1 MLPPPLQFLAA
12 WLAVWLGRVL
22 QQEVDYLTA
31 ENRLLREKL
40 GGRKLRLT
48 DAERR
53 RLAVLGKEL
62 GRRVLAT
69 AAFRGILK
77 AAGVKAVRLPAMSP
91 NLSAYAERF
100 VLSIKSEC
108 LERIVPLGEGHLRH
122 AISEYMAHYHRERN
136 HQGLGNA
143 LIDGEQQDVAGAGRI
158 VRRERLGG
166 LLSFY
171 HRKTAVRE
179 RTE

>member
-53 RLAVLGKEL
+53 RQISTDSDCRL
-62 GRRVLAT
+62 RAT
-69 AAFRGILK
+69 GEPRPPTVATSWQLQSQSQ
-77 AAGVKAVRLPAMSP
+77 PAD
-91 NLSAYAERF
+91 R
-100 VLSIKSEC
+100 KRKC
-108 LERIVPLGEGHLRH
+108 
-122 AISEYMAHYHRERN
+122 
-136 HQGLGNA
+136 
-143 LIDGEQQDVAGAGRI
+143 
-158 VRRERLGG
+158 LGG
-166 LLSFY
+166 
-171 HRKTAVRE
+171 
-179 RTE
+179 